1 MPYIDPRPLPVNP
14 EWKIDVYCPH
24 GVLIHGSLDLVRSYQ
39 ELVDPC
45 PAAAGDRAKLE
56 AERAAR
62 KAKREESELYQLWL
76 ALKFRR
82 QLRRFHLDTD
92 PDPDDPTEIRPR

>member
-39 ELVDPC
+39 ELIDPC
-45 PAAAGDRAKLE
+45 PAAAGDRAKLA

-62 KAKREESELYQLWL
+62 KAKREESELYQLWM
-76 ALKFRR
+76 AFRFRR
-82 QLRRFHLDTD
+82 QMKRFRFHDESSSD
-92 PDPDDPTEIRPR
+92 E